1 VGRSWNNNQNE
12 VKLSKESMLFI
23 LRCGPDTGLFALW
36 KLLLHL
42 SASRVRDST
51 KTLLHEHL
59 NPLPVHRLPQGVHRA
74 TSSVSTMSKEERT
87 LARVTVLEAEI
98 LPRVTTKY
106 SGRRCISL
114 KPRR

>member
-1 VGRSWNNNQNE
+1 
-12 VKLSKESMLFI
+12 MLFI
-23 LRCGPDTGLFALW
+23 MRYGPDTGLFALW

-51 KTLLHEHL
+51 ETLPYEHL
-59 NPLPVHRLPQGVHRA
+59 NLLPVHRLSQYVHRA

-87 LARVTVLEAEI
+87 VASVTVLEAEI
-98 LPRVTTKY
+98 LPRVIIKY
-106 SGRRCISL
+106 LGRRCISL